1 MNEVQNKNK
10 IIKLAEELDN
20 DLESQEVDTLLP
32 YFSEDCEIEIFG
44 LKIIG
49 KQRLK
54 NWLIWFFSLFDKIK
68 FEPIVIMVEKNI
80 FFEEFFIHV
89 SFNQGKEL
97 SVKIAEVLEYQDY
110 KIKSLRLYIDRLE
123 FAEVIATGFFS
134 KKIIRMIQKRSIK
147 DLV

>member
-10 IIKLAEELDN
+10 IIKLAEELDD
-20 DLESQEVDTLLP
+20 DLESQELDKLLP

-68 FEPIVIMVEKNI
+68 FEPIIIMVEKDV

-89 SFNQGKEL
+89 TFNQGKEL

-134 KKIIRMIQKRSIK
+134 KKIIKLIKKRSIK

>member
-1 MNEVQNKNK
+1 MMFK
-10 IIKLAEELDN
+10 I
-20 DLESQEVDTLLP
+20 LP

-68 FEPIVIMVEKNI
+68 FEPIIIMAEKNV
-80 FFEEFFIHV
+80 FFQEFFIHV
-89 SFNQGKEL
+89 TFNQGKEL
-97 SVKIAEVLEYQDY
+97 SVKLAEVLEYQDY

-123 FAEVIATGFFS
+123 FAEVIVSGFFS
-134 KKIIRMIQKRSIK
+134 KKIIKLIKKRSIK